1 MTDSTNETKHV
12 WTVLALK
19 DHLEKLLDLFKE
31 QFDRLLIEHVKSS
44 EVALNARSVVIDKR
58 LDDLNHEAER
68 LNLMKDTYVLQ
79 SSYNLQHEN
88 MRQDYNQRIDTVLTL
103 IKSIQNEI
111 KSLELTR
118 AMLEGKASQ
127 ASVLWLALV
136 SIVTMIVSVIA
147 LVHGFTTK

>member
-58 LDDLNHEAER
+58 LDDLNHESER

-79 SSYNLQHEN
+79 SSYDLQHEN